1 MALNERDTRDPRLER
16 LYREAASEA
25 PPAHLDAAIL
35 AAARRDVGARPRS
48 LSTALRRWQVPV
60 SIAAVVVVGVSLVT
74 LMMEEGVDRLGE
86 IGIPPVTAPAD
97 KPVSELKQAPP
108 AAAASSAAQQQVESR
123 ARAEQEASRDDSK
136 RAVELGK
143 MEVTSPRTGDSA
155 AISGL
160 GAAMPGPAAEPLPK
174 PFVAAPPVV
183 VQERAATPKP
193 ADTAAAGRLEAAS
206 PVPGERRSPTPSTDA
221 PQPKIMARAMVAKP
235 AVSDRPPVW
244 QGLEKEPPEKW
255 MVRIEELVREGQ
267 ATEAEELRA
276 EFKRRFPDHPLGRA
290 AK

>member
-108 AAAASSAAQQQVESR
+108 AAAATGAAQQQVESQ

-136 RAVELGK
+136 RAVDLGK
-143 MEVTSPRTGDSA
+143 MEATSPRTGDSA
-155 AISGL
+155 ANSGM
-160 GAAMPGPAAEPLPK
+160 GAAAPSPAAEPFPK
-174 PFVAAPPVV
+174 PLAAPPLLA
-183 VQERAATPKP
+183 QERAATAPT
-193 ADTAAAGRLEAAS
+193 DTVTASRPEAAS
-206 PVPGERRSPTPSTDA
+206 PAPGERRSTAPATDV

-235 AVSDRPPVW
+235 AASDRQPVW

-255 MVRIEELVREGQ
+255 VVRIEELIREGRT
-267 ATEAEELRA
+267 AEAEEMRA
-276 EFKRRFPDHPLGRA
+276 EFKRRFPDHSLGRA